1 MYHLGFYNSPI
12 GEILLASDS
21 VGLVGA
27 WFEGQKYYADLDLC
41 DAVVMDDKFIISS
54 KEWLNNYFN
63 KTENNVNVSFHLIGT
78 DFQKEVWNIL
88 LTIPYGK
95 TITYGYIASF
105 LAKNHGISKM
115 SARAVGHAVGK
126 NHLSIFIPCHRVVGY
141 NGKLTGYAGGI
152 DRKKYL
158 LNLEKSELI

>member
-27 WFEGQKYYADLDLC
+27 WFEGQKHYADLDLC

-63 KTENNVNVSFHLIGT
+63 KTENNANVSLHLIGT

-95 TITYGYIASF
+95 TITYKDIASF

-126 NHLSIFIPCHRVVGY
+126 NHLSIFLPCHRVVGS